1 MAARSTLTATA
12 PVGQGA
18 NADDRASELLLAF
31 VRLARSNKQSEMP
44 EPLRQMLVDGGLAP
58 RHLAAFTVIALEGEL
73 TVSELARREG
83 YALSTTSLLV
93 SQLAEAGLVVRRE
106 DTLDRR
112 RTVVSVAPQYRE
124 QSASLLKAR
133 LAPLHRA
140 LDRLGPNRSRALMEG
155 LSVLAEEIALDQ
167 HGAKGARVT
176 KARTEKSARRA
187 SGPDQSGPNALA
199 PTPEQK
205 EY

>member
-1 MAARSTLTATA
+1 MAVRSTLTVTE
-12 PVGQGA
+12 PVRPEA
-18 NADDRASELLLAF
+18 RSDERASELLLAF

-93 SQLAEAGLVVRRE
+93 TQLAEAGLVVRRE

-112 RTVVSVAPQYRE
+112 RTVVTVAPQYRE

-167 HGAKGARVT
+167 GGSKGVGVT
-176 KARTEKSARRA
+176 KARTQKTLHKAR
-187 SGPDQSGPNALA
+187 PDQSGPDA
-199 PTPEQK
+199 PPLPPEQK
-205 EY
+205 ED